1 MNRYELK
8 PSANK
13 AHIDIYPSMAKPNE
27 GYVMRIPLREGRE
40 MRGRLLAERICAYL
54 NEESE
59 RVHGALE
66 DA

>member
-1 MNRYELK
+1 M
-8 PSANK
+8 AF
-13 AHIDIYPSMAKPNE
+13 IDIVKPTNGTTE
-27 GYVMRIPLREGRE
+27 GFLMRIPLREGRE